1 MIKMLNLK
9 LVTMLEYKNIK
20 TFLQNAMF
28 QIGVKK
34 YLRLKKLKTL
44 CRGRMLLV
52 ILKTK
57 KFLECFTK
65 KNYKEQTKNNLELE
79 K

>member
-1 MIKMLNLK
+1 
-9 LVTMLEYKNIK
+9 MLEYQNIK

-28 QIGVKK
+28 KIGVKK
-34 YLRLKKLKTL
+34 FLRLIELKTL
-44 CRGRMLLV
+44 CCGRMLLV

-65 KNYKEQTKNNLELE
+65 KNHKEQTKNNLELE